1 MKILTNFIK
10 MFPVINRNNKKK
22 LKKEIHPMSYYL
34 EENNGLKDLVNNMTN
49 INGEISKEK
58 FEVLEKIIDDTN
70 NLKNFLNS
78 ITYMNDEIPNEK
90 LEILKKLID
99 DTEKMKQILKPI
111 SKLFHFEFSIMGGA
125 IRDFLLGYHD
135 NIKDIDI
142 MISFDLDNVQYS
154 RASYPRSLDW
164 AYFFNNFENKEELI
178 EITKKYLN
186 NEQYEEIAFTVFKE
200 LLKNKTIID
209 SEFSP
214 QLVVVDKSDE
224 NTSGYKDINGDKLIN
239 GIIKIKDAQF
249 NYPID
254 IILTNLETKD
264 FVEKFDFGICQ
275 CHLPFNLDDYMYK
288 DMKDYI
294 KKMNLTKDFLMDG
307 LNKTITLKLNNNP
320 SIEDLQFSM
329 NNHYQRIKE
338 KYSEYSL
345 EFEVTDNKEGLSFAQ
360 HWKLNQEINI
370 KEEKPAKKMKI

>member
-1 MKILTNFIK
+1 MNILNSFIK
-10 MFPVINRNNKKK
+10 MFPKINDKSKV
-22 LKKEIHPMSYYL
+22 LQPEEVHPMSYDL
-34 EENNGLKDLVNNMTN
+34 ETDNDLKTFLNNITYMNS
-49 INGEISKEK
+49 EIPKEK
-58 FEVLEKIIDDTN
+58 LIVLEKI
-70 NLKNFLNS
+70 
-78 ITYMNDEIPNEK
+78 
-90 LEILKKLID
+90 ID

-125 IRDFLLGYHD
+125 IRDFLLGHHD

-142 MISFDLDNVQYS
+142 MVSFDLDNVQYS

-164 AYFFNNFENKEELI
+164 NYFFHNVENKEELI
-178 EITKKYLN
+178 ELTKKYLN

-200 LLKNKTIID
+200 MLKNKTTID

-214 QLVVVDKSDE
+214 QLVVIDKSEE

-275 CHLPFNLDDYMYK
+275 CHLPFNLDDYMFK
-288 DMKDYI
+288 DMKYYL
-294 KKMNLTKDFLMDG
+294 KKMQFTKEFLMDG
-307 LNKTITLKLNNNP
+307 LNQTITLKLNNNP
-320 SIEDLQFSM
+320 TIEDLQFSM
-329 NNHYQRIKE
+329 ENHYQRIKE
-338 KYSEYSL
+338 KYSEYTL
-345 EFEVTDNKEGLSFAQ
+345 EFEATENKEGLSFAQ
-360 HWKLNQEINI
+360 HWKLNQEVSI
-370 KEEKPAKKMKI
+370 KEEKAVKKMKI